1 MIHQSTLLSQ
11 GRDGAAVLQTEDHL
25 GYGSVVKLNMSHIHH
40 SDFPKL
46 PLGASLTEFS
56 TGANVQAPISWTMI
70 PISDVMAETYWR
82 VQDSLV
88 DSGIC
93 REINLTVWKKNLE
106 RALSD
111 YPSLIG
117 GEVPPP
123 C

>member
-1 MIHQSTLLSQ
+1 M
-11 GRDGAAVLQTEDHL
+11 
-25 GYGSVVKLNMSHIHH
+25 GYGSVIKLNMSNIHH

-46 PLGASLTEFS
+46 PNGAPLTEFT
-56 TGANVQAPISWTMI
+56 TGAQVQAPISWTMI
-70 PISDVMAETYWR
+70 PISDVMAEEYWR

-93 REINLTVWKKNLE
+93 REINLTVWKMNLE
-106 RALSD
+106 RALID